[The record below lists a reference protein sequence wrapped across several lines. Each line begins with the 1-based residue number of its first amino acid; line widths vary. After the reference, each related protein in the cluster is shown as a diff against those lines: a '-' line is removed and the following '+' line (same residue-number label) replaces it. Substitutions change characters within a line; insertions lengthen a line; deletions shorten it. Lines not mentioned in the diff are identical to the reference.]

1 MSSFAQTP
9 VVNKMDAAGNTIN
22 ALMGWIDNTVA
33 FFSRGIYESLVA
45 DNTGLI
51 ITLFAVS
58 ISLYGWL
65 ILHGKLEFTVRE
77 SANHILLLGAVAVLL
92 VNYDVFTHLIY
103 GWFTTVPDALA
114 GSIIKALGDKD
125 LNTDSSVNALALF
138 VDRTFRLIKLFWEGD
153 WDLKLG
159 AVAIGIMSVILFGSF
174 LTILLV
180 AKLAVGV
187 LLAEAPIFLLFGIFK
202 STKGMLEGWLR
213 QLWAMFIVQVQGL
226 GIMAVIIMILRHPV
240 TQLENGSVVVSL
252 ESVLSLALILVP
264 MLWLAKQM
272 FGLSQ
277 SIAGGF
283 VMQQYSVA
291 QDGIMAQGRGAWNR
305 AKNGWRSG
313 KDGLNWVRNRF

>member
-1 MSSFAQTP
+1 MGSPAVSKLDST
-9 VVNKMDAAGNTIN
+9 GNTIN
-22 ALMGWIDNTVA
+22 ALMGWIDKTVA

-92 VNYDVFTHLIY
+92 VNYDVFILVIY
-103 GWFTTVPDALA
+103 GWFTVVPDSLA

-125 LNTDSSVNALALF
+125 LDTNSSVNALALF
-138 VDRTFRLIKLFWEGD
+138 VDRTLRLIQLFWQGGLE
-153 WDLKLG
+153 LKAG
-159 AVAIGIMSVILFGSF
+159 AALISAMSLFLFGSF

-187 LLAEAPIFLLFGIFK
+187 LLAEAPIFLIFAIFK

-213 QLWAMFIVQVQGL
+213 QLWAMFIAQVQGL
-226 GIMAVIIMILRHPV
+226 GIMVVVIMILRYPV
-240 TQLENGSVVVSL
+240 TQLEDGTVEVSL
-252 ESVLSLALILVP
+252 ESVWSLALILIP

-272 FGLSQ
+272 FGISQ

-283 VMQQYSVA
+283 VMQQYSA
-291 QDGIMAQGRGAWNR
+291 MQDGVIGQGRA
-305 AKNGWRSG
+305 GWRRYQKWRK
-313 KDGLNWVRNRF
+313 KD